1 MTRSA
6 AELSRDENIDLR
18 VLVAYIKFDLF
29 PKAKFVLGKNELDL
43 GGTIYNDY
51 IKCCH
56 GRIGLQT
63 MTDAV
68 RESYM
73 EKIWMKALTKN
84 IQKKALVQK
93 RSAIYTVMQNKFS
106 GKKMKYRGTMFD
118 KKILYLNYCCSGC
131 NKICVLCV

>member
-1 MTRSA
+1 MKTMTRSA
-6 AELSRDENIDLR
+6 EKLTREETINLR
-18 VLVAYIKFDLF
+18 VLV
-29 PKAKFVLGKNELDL
+29 
-43 GGTIYNDY
+43 DY

-63 MTDAV
+63 MTDVV

-93 RSAIYTVMQNKFS
+93 RNAIYTVMQNKF
-106 GKKMKYRGTMFD
+106 GG
-118 KKILYLNYCCSGC
+118 N
-131 NKICVLCV
+131 